1 MKRFLLIFLILLAAG
16 LVYVDQILPAR
27 AERARNVNLAFDLGS
42 PSEAAQ
48 RLHASLFVADMHTD
62 SMLWKRDFLKRS
74 DIGHMDVPRLHE
86 GNIALQVFSATT
98 KSPAGQNYS
107 RNSADARDNIT
118 LLSVLSFWPP
128 RTWASI
134 YERADFQLERL
145 KRYADAS
152 DLELIRTSADLRDL
166 IERRAAGATPI
177 GAVYLIEGA
186 HPLEGDLAN
195 LDRLFDSGL
204 RIAGLTHFFDNELG
218 GSLHGTSG
226 EGLTDFGRRVVERA
240 NELGVIIDIAH
251 ASPAM
256 VRDVLTLSTRPV
268 VLSHGGLKGACD
280 TPRNLDDALM
290 REFAAAGGL
299 IGIGFWGAAVCDPS
313 PAGVARSIR
322 YAVDLLGIEHVALG
336 SDYDGTVAVTF
347 DASEL
352 VHLTDA
358 LLDEG
363 FSNDEVRAIM
373 GENLQRFLLANLPQ
387 AL

>member
-1 MKRFLLIFLILLAAG
+1 MKRLLLILLVLLIAG
-16 LVYVDQILPAR
+16 FVYVDRLLPVQ
-27 AERARNVNLAFDLGS
+27 AERARNVRLAFDLGS
-42 PSEAAQ
+42 PSEAARQ
-48 RLHASLFVADMHTD
+48 LHESMFIADLHTD
-62 SMLWKRDFLKRS
+62 SMLWKRDFLRRS

-86 GNIALQVFSATT
+86 GNVALQVFSATT

-118 LLSVLSFWPP
+118 LLAVLSFWPP
-128 RTWASI
+128 RTWGSI
-134 YERADFQLERL
+134 YERAQFQLDRL
-145 KRYADAS
+145 KRYADTS
-152 DLELIRTSADLRDL
+152 DLELIRTAGDLREL
-166 IERRAAGATPI
+166 VAQRAAGASSI

-226 EGLTDFGRRVVERA
+226 AGLTDFGRRVVQRA

-256 VRDVLTLSTRPV
+256 VSDVLTLSARPV

-290 REFAAAGGL
+290 QQVAAAGGL
-299 IGIGFWGAAVCDPS
+299 IGIGFWDGAICDPS

-358 LLDEG
+358 LLDVG
-363 FSNDEVRAIM
+363 FSSDEVRAIM
-373 GENLQRFLLANLPQ
+373 GENLQRFLLANLPRE
-387 AL
+387 

>member
-1 MKRFLLIFLILLAAG
+1 MKRLLLILLTLLIAG
-16 LVYVDQILPAR
+16 FVYVDRFLPAR
-27 AERARNVNLAFDLGS
+27 VERARNVNLAFDLGG
-42 PSEAAQ
+42 PSEAAR
-48 RLHASLFVADMHTD
+48 RLHESMFVADMHTD
-62 SMLWKRDFLKRS
+62 SMLWKRDFLRRS
-74 DIGHMDVPRLHE
+74 EIGHMDVPRLHE
-86 GNIALQVFSATT
+86 GNVALQVFSATT

-128 RTWASI
+128 RTWGSI
-134 YERADFQLERL
+134 YERAEFQLERL

-152 DLELIRTSADLRDL
+152 DLELIRTSDDLRDL
-166 IERRAAGATPI
+166 IARRADGATPI

-226 EGLTDFGRRVVERA
+226 EGLTDFGRAVVQRA

-256 VRDVLTLSTRPV
+256 VEDVLTLSTRPV

-290 REFAAAGGL
+290 QQFAAAGGL
-299 IGIGFWGAAVCDPS
+299 IGIGFWDGAICDPS

-322 YAVDLLGIEHVALG
+322 YAVDLLGIDHVALG